1 MKRLIQFQFMLVL
14 LLVCGQATIQAK
26 RISQWQAQQQAY
38 SFWGKQ
44 MPMKAKA
51 KSRVVSTASLS
62 TLGNDSY
69 YVFNNDAGGFV
80 IIAGDDAVAPVLG
93 YTSTGAFDAN
103 NLPEGLKDLLKSYE
117 QQIAALG
124 KNYKANTTSTRAEFT
139 GEKLLNTA
147 KWNQGAPFNKYT
159 PNNYVTGC
167 VATAGA
173 IVMKHHG
180 YPAKGVGSHSY
191 TWNGQNLTAS
201 FEHDYDWANMPVRYT
216 GDNDA
221 AFDGVA
227 RLMSDLGI
235 AVNMQYA
242 NGGSASALEDLV
254 TALKKY
260 FGYSKYARHLK
271 IEDLGAEAWNG
282 RLRAEIDANRPVLY
296 AASDANVGGHSFVID
311 GYKDESF
318 SVNWGWGGYCDGFYR
333 VGALNPEVDG
343 TPQGDQYNSSQA
355 AVFALQP
362 SDGKEVLSNLG
373 FIKVDGW
380 LETLNMVVSDVKAG
394 KDLTLYLLPVQCQG
408 ENSYTGKIAIALKN
422 AKGETREVFAETEIK
437 ELKSGY
443 YFYELLLNGACS
455 VDAQEGDYLT
465 VVSKEDGT
473 DAYVEIYGPDMTEVH
488 VPATGFLPRTF
499 EVKVELGEGAE
510 FVEASSSYNLKT
522 WFYNGKPL
530 QGCPYYFNVK
540 IDEGIAKSFIELD
553 GKSVPTV
560 SFTNGVTFYAI
571 SPGLKP
577 VYNLVVKTY
586 RNYEEKTVEVNL
598 SAPGQLKA
606 ELESKNLD
614 YYVYTNIKVNGE
626 IDKRDFDELN
636 SHPFNSIDLSDAKVV
651 AYDSYDANMIPDG
664 AFWKNANLK
673 HFKMP
678 AGVNTLGFNAFRETG
693 LVEIDLPETIQEF
706 GLNTFWG
713 CHSLADVYMRH
724 KEAPSWISW
733 CVFYNK
739 GDKVSRTLHLYPGS
753 KEKYQAY
760 QYTQNWIVNFDNI
773 VEDLVVTGINSAT
786 LDNKTM
792 KSALYD
798 LNGRR
803 IPNVPSKGIYIQ
815 NGKKMI
821 RK

>member
-124 KNYKANTTSTRAEFT
+124 KNYKANATSTRAEFT

-362 SDGKEVLSNLG
+362 SDGKEVLSNLR
-373 FIKVDGW
+373 FIKVDGY
-380 LETLNMVVSDVKAG
+380 LETMNMNVTDVKAG
-394 KDLTLYLLPVQCQG
+394 KDLTLYLLPLQSYG

-422 AKGETREVFAETEIK
+422 AKGEIREVFAEKDIEG
-437 ELKSGY
+437 LKPRHY
-443 YFYELLLNGACS
+443 YKNKTLSQACS
-455 VDAQEGDYLT
+455 VDAQEGDYLA

-473 DAYVEIYGPDMTEVH
+473 DEYIDILGPDLEKVYL
-488 VPATGFLPRTF
+488 PATGFQPRTF
-499 EVKVELGEGAE
+499 EVKAELGKGAE
-510 FVEASSSYNLKT
+510 FIEAPSTYNRVSR
-522 WFYNGKPL
+522 FYNGKPL
-530 QGCPYYFNVK
+530 QGCPYYFDVK
-540 IDEGIAKSFIELD
+540 MDESVTESSLELD
-553 GKSVPTV
+553 GGEVLAYQFSDGAKFYGISV
-560 SFTNGVTFYAI
+560 GI
-571 SPGLKP
+571 KP
-577 VYNLVVKTY
+577 VYNLVVKT
-586 RNYEEKTVEVNL
+586 T
-598 SAPGQLKA
+598 
-606 ELESKNLD
+606 
-614 YYVYTNIKVNGE
+614 
-626 IDKRDFDELN
+626 
-636 SHPFNSIDLSDAKVV
+636 
-651 AYDSYDANMIPDG
+651 
-664 AFWKNANLK
+664 
-673 HFKMP
+673 
-678 AGVNTLGFNAFRETG
+678 
-693 LVEIDLPETIQEF
+693 
-706 GLNTFWG
+706 
-713 CHSLADVYMRH
+713 
-724 KEAPSWISW
+724 
-733 CVFYNK
+733 
-739 GDKVSRTLHLYPGS
+739 
-753 KEKYQAY
+753 
-760 QYTQNWIVNFDNI
+760 
-773 VEDLVVTGINSAT
+773 TGIRSVT
-786 LDNKTM
+786 VDNKTR

-803 IPNVPSKGIYIQ
+803 TPNVPSKGIYIQ

>member
-1 MKRLIQFQFMLVL
+1 MKRLIQFQLMLVL

-139 GEKLLNTA
+139 GEKLLITA

-318 SVNWGWGGYCDGFYR
+318 RVNWGWGGYCNGFYR

-362 SDGKEVLSNLG
+362 SDGKEVLSNLR
-373 FIKVDGW
+373 FIKVDGY
-380 LETLNMVVSDVKAG
+380 LETMNMNVTDVKAG
-394 KDLTLYLLPVQCQG
+394 KNLTLYLLPLQSYG

-437 ELKSGY
+437 ELEHGY
-443 YFYELLLNGACS
+443 YIDQYSLGGACT
-455 VDAQEGDYLT
+455 VDAQEGDYLAI
-465 VVSKEDGT
+465 VSKEEGT
-473 DAYVEIYGPDMTEVH
+473 DEYLEILGSDFEKVIL
-488 VPATGFLPRTF
+488 PATGFQPRTF
-499 EVKVELGEGAE
+499 EVKAELGKGAE
-510 FVEASSSYNLKT
+510 FIEAPSTYN
-522 WFYNGKPL
+522 WVSRFYNGKPL
-530 QGCPYYFNVK
+530 QGCPYYFDVK
-540 IDEGIAKSFIELD
+540 MDESVTESSLELD
-553 GKSVPTV
+553 GGEVLAYQFSDGAKFYGISV
-560 SFTNGVTFYAI
+560 GI
-571 SPGLKP
+571 KP
-577 VYNLVVKTY
+577 VYNLVVKT
-586 RNYEEKTVEVNL
+586 T
-598 SAPGQLKA
+598 
-606 ELESKNLD
+606 
-614 YYVYTNIKVNGE
+614 
-626 IDKRDFDELN
+626 
-636 SHPFNSIDLSDAKVV
+636 
-651 AYDSYDANMIPDG
+651 
-664 AFWKNANLK
+664 
-673 HFKMP
+673 
-678 AGVNTLGFNAFRETG
+678 
-693 LVEIDLPETIQEF
+693 
-706 GLNTFWG
+706 
-713 CHSLADVYMRH
+713 
-724 KEAPSWISW
+724 
-733 CVFYNK
+733 
-739 GDKVSRTLHLYPGS
+739 
-753 KEKYQAY
+753 
-760 QYTQNWIVNFDNI
+760 
-773 VEDLVVTGINSAT
+773 TGIRSVT
-786 LDNKTM
+786 VDNKTR

>member
-1 MKRLIQFQFMLVL
+1 MKRLIQFQLMLVL
-14 LLVCGQATIQAK
+14 LLVSGLATIQAK

-362 SDGKEVLSNLG
+362 SDGKEVLSNLR
-373 FIKVDGW
+373 FIKVDGY
-380 LETLNMVVSDVKAG
+380 LETMNMNVTDVKAG
-394 KDLTLYLLPVQCQG
+394 KNLTLYLLPVQCQG

-437 ELKSGY
+437 ELEHGY
-443 YFYELLLNGACS
+443 YIDQYLLGGACT
-455 VDAQEGDYLT
+455 VDAQEGDYLAI
-465 VVSKEDGT
+465 VSKEEGT
-473 DAYVEIYGPDMTEVH
+473 DEYLEILGSDFEKVIL
-488 VPATGFLPRTF
+488 PATGFQPRTF
-499 EVKVELGEGAE
+499 EVKAELGKGAE
-510 FVEASSSYNLKT
+510 FIEAPSTYN
-522 WFYNGKPL
+522 WVSRFYNGKPL
-530 QGCPYYFNVK
+530 QGCPYYFDVK
-540 IDEGIAKSFIELD
+540 MDESVTESSLELD
-553 GKSVPTV
+553 GGEVLAYQFSDGAKFYGISV
-560 SFTNGVTFYAI
+560 GI
-571 SPGLKP
+571 KP
-577 VYNLVVKTY
+577 VYNLVVKT
-586 RNYEEKTVEVNL
+586 T
-598 SAPGQLKA
+598 
-606 ELESKNLD
+606 
-614 YYVYTNIKVNGE
+614 
-626 IDKRDFDELN
+626 
-636 SHPFNSIDLSDAKVV
+636 
-651 AYDSYDANMIPDG
+651 
-664 AFWKNANLK
+664 
-673 HFKMP
+673 
-678 AGVNTLGFNAFRETG
+678 
-693 LVEIDLPETIQEF
+693 
-706 GLNTFWG
+706 
-713 CHSLADVYMRH
+713 
-724 KEAPSWISW
+724 
-733 CVFYNK
+733 
-739 GDKVSRTLHLYPGS
+739 
-753 KEKYQAY
+753 
-760 QYTQNWIVNFDNI
+760 
-773 VEDLVVTGINSAT
+773 TGIRSVT
-786 LDNKTM
+786 VKNKTR

>member
-1 MKRLIQFQFMLVL
+1 
-14 LLVCGQATIQAK
+14 
-26 RISQWQAQQQAY
+26 
-38 SFWGKQ
+38 
-44 MPMKAKA
+44 MKAKA

-173 IVMKHHG
+173 IVMKYHG

-201 FEHDYDWANMPVRYT
+201 FEHDYDWANMPAKYT
-216 GDNDA
+216 DGNDE

-242 NGGSASALEDLV
+242 KNGSASALEDLV

-380 LETLNMVVSDVKAG
+380 LETLNMDVTDVKAG

-773 VEDLVVTGINSAT
+773 VEDLIVTGINSAT
-786 LDNKTM
+786 LDNKTR

>member
-1 MKRLIQFQFMLVL
+1 MKRLIQFQLMLVL

-124 KNYKANTTSTRAEFT
+124 KSYTANTTSTRAEFT

-191 TWNGQNLTAS
+191 NWNGQNLTAS
-201 FEHDYDWANMPVRYT
+201 FEHDYDWANMPAKYT
-216 GDNDA
+216 DGNDE

-271 IEDLGAEAWNG
+271 IEDLGAEVWNG

-362 SDGKEVLSNLG
+362 SDGKEVLSNLR
-373 FIKVDGW
+373 FIKVDGY
-380 LETLNMVVSDVKAG
+380 LETMNMNVTDVKAG
-394 KDLTLYLLPVQCQG
+394 KSTLLFTLPILAQG
-408 ENSYTGKIAIALKN
+408 EKEFTGEIAVALKN
-422 AKGETREVFAETEIK
+422 AAGETREVFAP
-437 ELKSGY
+437 LKFNLPVGY
-443 YFYELLLNGACS
+443 YTQETSVGGACS
-455 VDAQEGDYLT
+455 VDAQEGDYLA

-473 DAYVEIYGPDMTEVH
+473 DEYVEIYGPDMTEVH
-488 VPATGFLPRTF
+488 LPATGFQPRTF
-499 EVKVELGEGAE
+499 EVKAELGKGAE
-510 FVEASSSYNLKT
+510 FIEAPSSYN
-522 WFYNGKPL
+522 WVSRFYNGKPL
-530 QGCPYYFNVK
+530 QGCPYYFDVK
-540 IDEGIAKSFIELD
+540 MDESVTESSLELD
-553 GKSVPTV
+553 GGEVPVTTFSDGAKFYGISV
-560 SFTNGVTFYAI
+560 GI
-571 SPGLKP
+571 KP
-577 VYNLVVKTY
+577 VYNLVVKT
-586 RNYEEKTVEVNL
+586 T
-598 SAPGQLKA
+598 
-606 ELESKNLD
+606 
-614 YYVYTNIKVNGE
+614 
-626 IDKRDFDELN
+626 
-636 SHPFNSIDLSDAKVV
+636 
-651 AYDSYDANMIPDG
+651 
-664 AFWKNANLK
+664 
-673 HFKMP
+673 
-678 AGVNTLGFNAFRETG
+678 
-693 LVEIDLPETIQEF
+693 
-706 GLNTFWG
+706 
-713 CHSLADVYMRH
+713 
-724 KEAPSWISW
+724 
-733 CVFYNK
+733 
-739 GDKVSRTLHLYPGS
+739 
-753 KEKYQAY
+753 
-760 QYTQNWIVNFDNI
+760 
-773 VEDLVVTGINSAT
+773 TGIRSVT
-786 LDNKTM
+786 VDNKTR

>member
-124 KNYKANTTSTRAEFT
+124 KNYKANATSTRAEFT

-318 SVNWGWGGYCDGFYR
+318 RVNWGWGGYCDGFYR

-362 SDGKEVLSNLG
+362 SDGKEVLSNLR
-373 FIKVDGW
+373 FIKVDGY
-380 LETLNMVVSDVKAG
+380 LETMNMNVTDVKAG
-394 KDLTLYLLPVQCQG
+394 KDLTLYLLPLQSYG

-422 AKGETREVFAETEIK
+422 AKGEIREVFAEKDIEG
-437 ELKSGY
+437 LKPRHY
-443 YFYELLLNGACS
+443 YKNKTLSQACS
-455 VDAQEGDYLT
+455 VDAQEGDYLA

-473 DAYVEIYGPDMTEVH
+473 DEYIDILGPDLEKVYL
-488 VPATGFLPRTF
+488 PATGFQPRTF
-499 EVKVELGEGAE
+499 EVKAELGKGAE
-510 FVEASSSYNLKT
+510 FIEAPSTYN
-522 WFYNGKPL
+522 WVSRFYNGKPL
-530 QGCPYYFNVK
+530 QGCPYYFDVK
-540 IDEGIAKSFIELD
+540 MDESVTESSLELD
-553 GKSVPTV
+553 GGEVLAYQFSDGAKFYGISV
-560 SFTNGVTFYAI
+560 GI
-571 SPGLKP
+571 KP
-577 VYNLVVKTY
+577 VYNLVVKT
-586 RNYEEKTVEVNL
+586 T
-598 SAPGQLKA
+598 
-606 ELESKNLD
+606 
-614 YYVYTNIKVNGE
+614 
-626 IDKRDFDELN
+626 
-636 SHPFNSIDLSDAKVV
+636 
-651 AYDSYDANMIPDG
+651 
-664 AFWKNANLK
+664 
-673 HFKMP
+673 
-678 AGVNTLGFNAFRETG
+678 
-693 LVEIDLPETIQEF
+693 
-706 GLNTFWG
+706 
-713 CHSLADVYMRH
+713 
-724 KEAPSWISW
+724 
-733 CVFYNK
+733 
-739 GDKVSRTLHLYPGS
+739 
-753 KEKYQAY
+753 
-760 QYTQNWIVNFDNI
+760 
-773 VEDLVVTGINSAT
+773 TGIRSVT
-786 LDNKTM
+786 VDNKTR

>member
-1 MKRLIQFQFMLVL
+1 MKRLIQFQLMLVL

-124 KNYKANTTSTRAEFT
+124 KNYKANATSTRAKFT

-159 PNNYVTGC
+159 PYNYVTGC

-191 TWNGQNLTAS
+191 NWNGKNLTAS
-201 FEHDYDWANMPVRYT
+201 FEHDYDWANMPAKYT
-216 GDNDA
+216 DGNDE

-242 NGGSASALEDLV
+242 KNGSASALEDLV

-260 FGYSKYARHLK
+260 FGYSKYARFLTMK
-271 IEDLGAEAWNG
+271 DLGAEVWNG
-282 RLRAEIDANRPVLY
+282 RLRAEIDANRPILY

-318 SVNWGWGGYCDGFYR
+318 SVNWGWGGSCDGFYR
-333 VGALNPEVDG
+333 IGALNPEADG
-343 TPQGDQYNSSQA
+343 KPLGDQYNSSQA

-362 SDGKEVLSNLG
+362 SDGKEVLSNLR
-373 FIKVDGW
+373 FIKVDGY
-380 LETLNMVVSDVKAG
+380 LETMNMNVTDVKTG
-394 KDLTLYLLPVQCQG
+394 KSTLLFTLPILAQG
-408 ENSYTGKIAIALKN
+408 EKEFTGEIAVALKN
-422 AKGETREVFAETEIK
+422 AAGETREVFAP
-437 ELKSGY
+437 LKFNLPVGY
-443 YFYELLLNGACS
+443 YTQGTSVGGACS
-455 VDAQEGDYLT
+455 VDAQEGDYLA

-473 DAYVEIYGPDMTEVH
+473 DEYLEILGSDLEKMIL
-488 VPATGFLPRTF
+488 PATGFQPRTF
-499 EVKVELGEGAE
+499 EVKAELGKGAE
-510 FVEASSSYNLKT
+510 FIEAPSSYN
-522 WFYNGKPL
+522 WVSRFYNGKPL
-530 QGCPYYFNVK
+530 QGCSYYFDVK
-540 IDEGIAKSFIELD
+540 MDESVTESSLELD
-553 GKSVPTV
+553 GGKIPVATFSD
-560 SFTNGVTFYAI
+560 GAKFYAI
-571 SPGLKP
+571 SPGIKP
-577 VYNLVVKTY
+577 VYNLVVKT
-586 RNYEEKTVEVNL
+586 T
-598 SAPGQLKA
+598 
-606 ELESKNLD
+606 
-614 YYVYTNIKVNGE
+614 
-626 IDKRDFDELN
+626 
-636 SHPFNSIDLSDAKVV
+636 
-651 AYDSYDANMIPDG
+651 
-664 AFWKNANLK
+664 
-673 HFKMP
+673 
-678 AGVNTLGFNAFRETG
+678 
-693 LVEIDLPETIQEF
+693 
-706 GLNTFWG
+706 
-713 CHSLADVYMRH
+713 
-724 KEAPSWISW
+724 
-733 CVFYNK
+733 
-739 GDKVSRTLHLYPGS
+739 
-753 KEKYQAY
+753 
-760 QYTQNWIVNFDNI
+760 
-773 VEDLVVTGINSAT
+773 TGIRSVT
-786 LDNKTM
+786 VDNKTR

>member
-1 MKRLIQFQFMLVL
+1 MKRLVHFQLMLVL
-14 LLVCGQATIQAK
+14 LLVCGQTTIQAK

-44 MPMKAKA
+44 MPQKAKA
-51 KSRVVSTASLS
+51 KSKAVSTASLS
-62 TLGNDSY
+62 TQGNNSY

-103 NLPEGLKDLLKSYE
+103 RLPEGLKDLLKSYE

-124 KNYKANTTSTRAEFT
+124 KSYTANTTSTRAEFT

-191 TWNGQNLTAS
+191 NWNGKNLTAS
-201 FEHDYDWANMPVRYT
+201 FEHDYDWANMPAKYT
-216 GDNDA
+216 DGNDE

-260 FGYSKYARHLK
+260 FGYSKYARLLTMK
-271 IEDLGAEAWNG
+271 DLGAEVWNG
-282 RLRAEIDANRPVLY
+282 RLRAEIDANRPILY

-333 VGALNPEVDG
+333 IGALNPEADG
-343 TPQGDQYNSSQA
+343 KPLGDQYNLSQS
-355 AVFALQP
+355 AVFSLQP
-362 SDGKEVLSNLG
+362 SDGEEVISNLG
-373 FIKVDGW
+373 FIKVDGY
-380 LETLNMVVSDVKAG
+380 LETMNMNVTDVKAD
-394 KDLTLYLLPVQCQG
+394 KNLNLYLLPLQSQG
-408 ENSYTGKIAIALKN
+408 DNPFTGEIAIALKN
-422 AKGETREVFAETEIK
+422 AKGETREVFGAKTIK
-437 ELKSGY
+437 ALKPGY
-443 YFYELLLNGACS
+443 YYPDFSFDKACS
-455 VDAQEGDYLT
+455 VDAQEGDYLA

-473 DAYVEIYGPDMTEVH
+473 DEYVEIYGPDMTEVH
-488 VPATGFLPRTF
+488 VPATGFQPRTF
-499 EVKVELGEGAE
+499 EVKTELGEGAQ
-510 FVEASSSYNLKT
+510 FVEAPSTYN
-522 WFYNGKPL
+522 WVSRFYNGKPL
-530 QGCPYYFNVK
+530 QGCPYYFDVK
-540 IDEGIAKSFIELD
+540 MDESVTESSLELD
-553 GKSVPTV
+553 GGKIPVATFSD
-560 SFTNGVTFYAI
+560 GAKFYAI
-571 SPGLKP
+571 SPGIKP
-577 VYNLVVKTY
+577 IYNLVVKT
-586 RNYEEKTVEVNL
+586 T
-598 SAPGQLKA
+598 
-606 ELESKNLD
+606 
-614 YYVYTNIKVNGE
+614 
-626 IDKRDFDELN
+626 
-636 SHPFNSIDLSDAKVV
+636 
-651 AYDSYDANMIPDG
+651 
-664 AFWKNANLK
+664 
-673 HFKMP
+673 
-678 AGVNTLGFNAFRETG
+678 
-693 LVEIDLPETIQEF
+693 
-706 GLNTFWG
+706 
-713 CHSLADVYMRH
+713 
-724 KEAPSWISW
+724 
-733 CVFYNK
+733 
-739 GDKVSRTLHLYPGS
+739 
-753 KEKYQAY
+753 
-760 QYTQNWIVNFDNI
+760 
-773 VEDLVVTGINSAT
+773 TGIRSVTVN
-786 LDNKTM
+786 NKTR

>member
-1 MKRLIQFQFMLVL
+1 MKRLIQFQLMLVL

-62 TLGNDSY
+62 TLGNNSY

-201 FEHDYDWANMPVRYT
+201 FEHDYDWANMPAKYT
-216 GDNDA
+216 DGNDE

-227 RLMSDLGI
+227 RLMSDLGV

-260 FGYSKYARHLK
+260 FGYSKYARLLTMK
-271 IEDLGAEAWNG
+271 DLGAEVWNG
-282 RLRAEIDANRPVLY
+282 RLRAEIDANRPILY
-296 AASDANVGGHSFVID
+296 SAADSNVGGHSFVID

-318 SVNWGWGGYCDGFYR
+318 SVNWGWGGYCNGFYR
-333 VGALNPEVDG
+333 IGALNPEAWG
-343 TPQGDQYNSSQA
+343 TPTGEQYNLSQA

-362 SDGKEVLSNLG
+362 SDGKEVLSNLR
-373 FIKVDGW
+373 FIKVDGY
-380 LETLNMVVSDVKAG
+380 LETMNMNVTDVKAG
-394 KDLTLYLLPVQCQG
+394 KDLTLYLLPLQSYG

-422 AKGETREVFAETEIK
+422 AKGEIREVFAEKDIEG
-437 ELKSGY
+437 LKPRHY
-443 YFYELLLNGACS
+443 YKNKTLSQACS
-455 VDAQEGDYLT
+455 VDAQEGDYLA

-473 DAYVEIYGPDMTEVH
+473 DEYIDILGPDLEKVYL
-488 VPATGFLPRTF
+488 PATGFQPRTF
-499 EVKVELGEGAE
+499 EVKAELGKGAE
-510 FVEASSSYNLKT
+510 FIEAPSTYNRVSR
-522 WFYNGKPL
+522 FYNGKPL
-530 QGCPYYFNVK
+530 QGCPYYFDVK
-540 IDEGIAKSFIELD
+540 MDESVTESCLELD
-553 GKSVPTV
+553 GGEVLAYQFSDGAKFYGISV
-560 SFTNGVTFYAI
+560 GI
-571 SPGLKP
+571 KP
-577 VYNLVVKTY
+577 VYNLVVKT
-586 RNYEEKTVEVNL
+586 T
-598 SAPGQLKA
+598 
-606 ELESKNLD
+606 
-614 YYVYTNIKVNGE
+614 
-626 IDKRDFDELN
+626 
-636 SHPFNSIDLSDAKVV
+636 
-651 AYDSYDANMIPDG
+651 
-664 AFWKNANLK
+664 
-673 HFKMP
+673 
-678 AGVNTLGFNAFRETG
+678 
-693 LVEIDLPETIQEF
+693 
-706 GLNTFWG
+706 
-713 CHSLADVYMRH
+713 
-724 KEAPSWISW
+724 
-733 CVFYNK
+733 
-739 GDKVSRTLHLYPGS
+739 
-753 KEKYQAY
+753 
-760 QYTQNWIVNFDNI
+760 
-773 VEDLVVTGINSAT
+773 TGIRSVT
-786 LDNKTM
+786 VDNKTR

>member
-1 MKRLIQFQFMLVL
+1 MKRLIQFQLMLVL

-93 YTSTGAFDAN
+93 YTSTGAFDAT

-124 KNYKANTTSTRAEFT
+124 KNYKANATSTRAEFT

-173 IVMKHHG
+173 IVMKHHS
-180 YPAKGVGSHSY
+180 YPAKGVGSHTY

-201 FEHDYDWANMPVRYT
+201 FEHDYDWANMPARYT
-216 GDNDA
+216 GDNDE

-333 VGALNPEVDG
+333 IGALNPEADG
-343 TPQGDQYNSSQA
+343 KPLGDQYNSSQA

-362 SDGKEVLSNLG
+362 SDGKEVLSNLR
-373 FIKVDGW
+373 FIKVDGY
-380 LETLNMVVSDVKAG
+380 LETMNMNVTDVKAG
-394 KDLTLYLLPVQCQG
+394 KSTLLFTLPILAQG
-408 ENSYTGKIAIALKN
+408 EKEFTGEIAVALKN
-422 AKGETREVFAETEIK
+422 AAGETREVFAP
-437 ELKSGY
+437 LKFNLPVGY
-443 YFYELLLNGACS
+443 YTQETSVGGACS
-455 VDAQEGDYLT
+455 VDAQEGDYLA

-473 DAYVEIYGPDMTEVH
+473 DEYVEIYGPDMTEVH
-488 VPATGFLPRTF
+488 VPATGFQPRTF
-499 EVKVELGEGAE
+499 EVKAELEEGAE
-510 FVEASSSYNLKT
+510 FIEASSSYNLNHR
-522 WFYNGKPL
+522 FYNGKPL
-530 QGCPYYFNVK
+530 QGCPYYFDVK
-540 IDEGIAKSFIELD
+540 MDESVTESSLELD
-553 GKSVPTV
+553 GGKIPVATFSD
-560 SFTNGVTFYAI
+560 GVKFYAI
-571 SPGLKP
+571 SPGIKP
-577 VYNLVVKTY
+577 VYNLVVKT
-586 RNYEEKTVEVNL
+586 T
-598 SAPGQLKA
+598 
-606 ELESKNLD
+606 
-614 YYVYTNIKVNGE
+614 
-626 IDKRDFDELN
+626 
-636 SHPFNSIDLSDAKVV
+636 
-651 AYDSYDANMIPDG
+651 
-664 AFWKNANLK
+664 
-673 HFKMP
+673 
-678 AGVNTLGFNAFRETG
+678 
-693 LVEIDLPETIQEF
+693 
-706 GLNTFWG
+706 
-713 CHSLADVYMRH
+713 
-724 KEAPSWISW
+724 
-733 CVFYNK
+733 
-739 GDKVSRTLHLYPGS
+739 
-753 KEKYQAY
+753 
-760 QYTQNWIVNFDNI
+760 
-773 VEDLVVTGINSAT
+773 TGIRSVT
-786 LDNKTM
+786 VDNKTR

>member
-1 MKRLIQFQFMLVL
+1 MKRLIQFQLMLVL

-93 YTSTGAFDAN
+93 YTSTGAFDAT

-124 KNYKANTTSTRAEFT
+124 KNYKANATSTRAEFT

-180 YPAKGVGSHSY
+180 YPAKGVGSHTY

-201 FEHDYDWANMPVRYT
+201 FEHDYDWANIPARYT
-216 GDNDA
+216 GDNDE

-333 VGALNPEVDG
+333 IGALNPEADG
-343 TPQGDQYNSSQA
+343 KPLGDQYNSSQA

-362 SDGKEVLSNLG
+362 SDGKEVLSNLR
-373 FIKVDGW
+373 FIKVDGY
-380 LETLNMVVSDVKAG
+380 LETMNMNVTDVKAG
-394 KDLTLYLLPVQCQG
+394 KSTLLFTLPILAQG
-408 ENSYTGKIAIALKN
+408 EKEFTGEIAVALKN
-422 AKGETREVFAETEIK
+422 AAGETREVFAP
-437 ELKSGY
+437 LKFNLPVGY
-443 YFYELLLNGACS
+443 YTQETSVGGACS
-455 VDAQEGDYLT
+455 VDAQEGDYLA

-473 DAYVEIYGPDMTEVH
+473 DEYVEIYGPDMTEVH
-488 VPATGFLPRTF
+488 VPATGFQPRTF
-499 EVKVELGEGAE
+499 EVKAELEEGAE
-510 FVEASSSYNLKT
+510 FIEASSSYNLNHR
-522 WFYNGKPL
+522 FYNGKPL
-530 QGCPYYFNVK
+530 QGCPYYFDVK
-540 IDEGIAKSFIELD
+540 MDESVTESSLELD
-553 GKSVPTV
+553 GGEVPVYQFRDGAKFYGISV
-560 SFTNGVTFYAI
+560 GI
-571 SPGLKP
+571 KP
-577 VYNLVVKTY
+577 VYNLVVKT
-586 RNYEEKTVEVNL
+586 T
-598 SAPGQLKA
+598 
-606 ELESKNLD
+606 
-614 YYVYTNIKVNGE
+614 
-626 IDKRDFDELN
+626 
-636 SHPFNSIDLSDAKVV
+636 
-651 AYDSYDANMIPDG
+651 
-664 AFWKNANLK
+664 
-673 HFKMP
+673 
-678 AGVNTLGFNAFRETG
+678 
-693 LVEIDLPETIQEF
+693 
-706 GLNTFWG
+706 
-713 CHSLADVYMRH
+713 
-724 KEAPSWISW
+724 
-733 CVFYNK
+733 
-739 GDKVSRTLHLYPGS
+739 
-753 KEKYQAY
+753 
-760 QYTQNWIVNFDNI
+760 
-773 VEDLVVTGINSAT
+773 TGIRSLTVN
-786 LDNKTM
+786 NKTR

>member
-1 MKRLIQFQFMLVL
+1 MKRLIQFQLMFVL
-14 LLVCGQATIQAK
+14 LLVCGLATIQAK

-147 KWNQGAPFNKYT
+147 KWNQVAPFNKFT

-201 FEHDYDWANMPVRYT
+201 FEHDYDWANMPARYT
-216 GDNDA
+216 GDNDE

-333 VGALNPEVDG
+333 IGALNPEAEG
-343 TPQGDQYNSSQA
+343 KPLGDQYNSSQA

-362 SDGKEVLSNLG
+362 SDGKEVLSNLR
-373 FIKVDGW
+373 FIKVDGY
-380 LETLNMVVSDVKAG
+380 LETMNMNVTDVKAG
-394 KDLTLYLLPVQCQG
+394 KSTLLFTLPILAKG
-408 ENSYTGKIAIALKN
+408 EKEFTGEIAVALKN
-422 AKGETREVFAETEIK
+422 AAGETREVFAP
-437 ELKSGY
+437 LKFNLPVGY
-443 YFYELLLNGACS
+443 YTQGTSVGGACS
-455 VDAQEGDYLT
+455 VDAQEGDYLA

-473 DAYVEIYGPDMTEVH
+473 DEYVEIYGPDMTEVH
-488 VPATGFLPRTF
+488 VPATGFQPRTF
-499 EVKVELGEGAE
+499 EVKAELGEGAE
-510 FVEASSSYNLKT
+510 FIEAPSSYN
-522 WFYNGKPL
+522 WVSRFYNGKPL
-530 QGCPYYFNVK
+530 QGCPYYFDVK
-540 IDEGIAKSFIELD
+540 MDESVTESSLELD
-553 GKSVPTV
+553 GGEVPVTTFSDGAKFYGISV
-560 SFTNGVTFYAI
+560 GI
-571 SPGLKP
+571 KP
-577 VYNLVVKTY
+577 VYNLVVKT
-586 RNYEEKTVEVNL
+586 T
-598 SAPGQLKA
+598 
-606 ELESKNLD
+606 
-614 YYVYTNIKVNGE
+614 
-626 IDKRDFDELN
+626 
-636 SHPFNSIDLSDAKVV
+636 
-651 AYDSYDANMIPDG
+651 
-664 AFWKNANLK
+664 
-673 HFKMP
+673 
-678 AGVNTLGFNAFRETG
+678 
-693 LVEIDLPETIQEF
+693 
-706 GLNTFWG
+706 
-713 CHSLADVYMRH
+713 
-724 KEAPSWISW
+724 
-733 CVFYNK
+733 
-739 GDKVSRTLHLYPGS
+739 
-753 KEKYQAY
+753 
-760 QYTQNWIVNFDNI
+760 
-773 VEDLVVTGINSAT
+773 TGIRSVT
-786 LDNKTM
+786 VDNKTR

>member
-1 MKRLIQFQFMLVL
+1 MKRLIQFQLMLVL
-14 LLVCGQATIQAK
+14 LLVSGLATIQAK

-201 FEHDYDWANMPVRYT
+201 FEHDYDWANMPGRYT

-318 SVNWGWGGYCDGFYR
+318 RVNWGWGGYCDGFYR

-362 SDGKEVLSNLG
+362 SDGKEVLSNLR
-373 FIKVDGW
+373 FIKVDGY
-380 LETLNMVVSDVKAG
+380 LETMNMNVTDVKAG
-394 KDLTLYLLPVQCQG
+394 KNLTLYLLPLQSYG

-422 AKGETREVFAETEIK
+422 AKGEIREVFAETGIK
-437 ELKSGY
+437 ELEHGY
-443 YFYELLLNGACS
+443 YIDQYLLGGACT
-455 VDAQEGDYLT
+455 VDAQEGDYLAI
-465 VVSKEDGT
+465 VSKEEGT
-473 DAYVEIYGPDMTEVH
+473 DEYLEILGSDFEKVIL
-488 VPATGFLPRTF
+488 PATGFQPRTF
-499 EVKVELGEGAE
+499 EVKAELGKGAE
-510 FVEASSSYNLKT
+510 FIEAPSTYN
-522 WFYNGKPL
+522 WVSRFYNGKPL
-530 QGCPYYFNVK
+530 QGCPYYFDVK
-540 IDEGIAKSFIELD
+540 MDESVTESSLELD
-553 GKSVPTV
+553 GGEVLAYQFSDGAKFYGISV
-560 SFTNGVTFYAI
+560 GI
-571 SPGLKP
+571 KP
-577 VYNLVVKTY
+577 VYNLVVKT
-586 RNYEEKTVEVNL
+586 T
-598 SAPGQLKA
+598 
-606 ELESKNLD
+606 
-614 YYVYTNIKVNGE
+614 
-626 IDKRDFDELN
+626 
-636 SHPFNSIDLSDAKVV
+636 
-651 AYDSYDANMIPDG
+651 
-664 AFWKNANLK
+664 
-673 HFKMP
+673 
-678 AGVNTLGFNAFRETG
+678 
-693 LVEIDLPETIQEF
+693 
-706 GLNTFWG
+706 
-713 CHSLADVYMRH
+713 
-724 KEAPSWISW
+724 
-733 CVFYNK
+733 
-739 GDKVSRTLHLYPGS
+739 
-753 KEKYQAY
+753 
-760 QYTQNWIVNFDNI
+760 
-773 VEDLVVTGINSAT
+773 TGIRSVT
-786 LDNKTM
+786 VDNKTR

>member
-1 MKRLIQFQFMLVL
+1 MKRLIQFQLMLVL

-201 FEHDYDWANMPVRYT
+201 FEHDYDWANMPARYT
-216 GDNDA
+216 GDNDE

-271 IEDLGAEAWNG
+271 IEDLGAEVWNG

-362 SDGKEVLSNLG
+362 SDGKEVISNLG
-373 FIKVDGW
+373 FIKVDGY
-380 LETLNMVVSDVKAG
+380 LETMNMNVTDVKAG
-394 KDLTLYLLPVQCQG
+394 KSTLLFTLPILAKG
-408 ENSYTGKIAIALKN
+408 EKEFTGEIAVALKN
-422 AKGETREVFAETEIK
+422 AAGETREVFAP
-437 ELKSGY
+437 LKFNLPVGY
-443 YFYELLLNGACS
+443 YTQGTSVGGACS
-455 VDAQEGDYLT
+455 VDAQEGDYLA

-473 DAYVEIYGPDMTEVH
+473 DEYVEIYGPDMTEVH
-488 VPATGFLPRTF
+488 LPATGFQPRTF
-499 EVKVELGEGAE
+499 EVKAELGKGAE
-510 FVEASSSYNLKT
+510 FIEAPSSYN
-522 WFYNGKPL
+522 WVSRFYNGKPL
-530 QGCPYYFNVK
+530 QGCPYYFDVK
-540 IDEGIAKSFIELD
+540 MDESVTESSLELD
-553 GKSVPTV
+553 GGEVPVTTFSDGAKFYGISV
-560 SFTNGVTFYAI
+560 GI
-571 SPGLKP
+571 KP
-577 VYNLVVKTY
+577 VYNLVVKT
-586 RNYEEKTVEVNL
+586 T
-598 SAPGQLKA
+598 
-606 ELESKNLD
+606 
-614 YYVYTNIKVNGE
+614 
-626 IDKRDFDELN
+626 
-636 SHPFNSIDLSDAKVV
+636 
-651 AYDSYDANMIPDG
+651 
-664 AFWKNANLK
+664 
-673 HFKMP
+673 
-678 AGVNTLGFNAFRETG
+678 
-693 LVEIDLPETIQEF
+693 
-706 GLNTFWG
+706 
-713 CHSLADVYMRH
+713 
-724 KEAPSWISW
+724 
-733 CVFYNK
+733 
-739 GDKVSRTLHLYPGS
+739 
-753 KEKYQAY
+753 
-760 QYTQNWIVNFDNI
+760 
-773 VEDLVVTGINSAT
+773 TGIRSVT
-786 LDNKTM
+786 VDNKTR

>member
-1 MKRLIQFQFMLVL
+1 MKRLIQFQLMLVL

-201 FEHDYDWANMPVRYT
+201 FEHDYDWANMPGRYT

-333 VGALNPEVDG
+333 IGALNPEVDG

-362 SDGKEVLSNLG
+362 SDGKEVLSNLR
-373 FIKVDGW
+373 FIKVDGY
-380 LETLNMVVSDVKAG
+380 LETMNMNVTDVKAG
-394 KDLTLYLLPVQCQG
+394 KNLTLYLLPLQSYG

-422 AKGETREVFAETEIK
+422 AKGEIREVFAETGIK
-437 ELKSGY
+437 ELEHGY
-443 YFYELLLNGACS
+443 YIDQYSLGGACT
-455 VDAQEGDYLT
+455 VDAQEGDYLAI
-465 VVSKEDGT
+465 VSKEEGT
-473 DAYVEIYGPDMTEVH
+473 DEYLEILGSDFEKVIL
-488 VPATGFLPRTF
+488 PATGFQPRTF
-499 EVKVELGEGAE
+499 EVKAELGKGAE
-510 FVEASSSYNLKT
+510 FIEAPSTYN
-522 WFYNGKPL
+522 WVSRFYNGKPL
-530 QGCPYYFNVK
+530 QGCPYYFDVK
-540 IDEGIAKSFIELD
+540 MDESVTESSLELD
-553 GKSVPTV
+553 GGEVLAYQFSDGAKFYGISV
-560 SFTNGVTFYAI
+560 GI
-571 SPGLKP
+571 KP
-577 VYNLVVKTY
+577 VYNLVVKT
-586 RNYEEKTVEVNL
+586 T
-598 SAPGQLKA
+598 
-606 ELESKNLD
+606 
-614 YYVYTNIKVNGE
+614 
-626 IDKRDFDELN
+626 
-636 SHPFNSIDLSDAKVV
+636 
-651 AYDSYDANMIPDG
+651 
-664 AFWKNANLK
+664 
-673 HFKMP
+673 
-678 AGVNTLGFNAFRETG
+678 
-693 LVEIDLPETIQEF
+693 
-706 GLNTFWG
+706 
-713 CHSLADVYMRH
+713 
-724 KEAPSWISW
+724 
-733 CVFYNK
+733 
-739 GDKVSRTLHLYPGS
+739 
-753 KEKYQAY
+753 
-760 QYTQNWIVNFDNI
+760 
-773 VEDLVVTGINSAT
+773 TGIRSVT
-786 LDNKTM
+786 VDNKIR

>member
-311 GYKDESF
+311 GYKNESF
-318 SVNWGWGGYCDGFYR
+318 SVNWGWGGYCNGFYR

-380 LETLNMVVSDVKAG
+380 LETLNMDVTDVKAG

>member
-14 LLVCGQATIQAK
+14 LLVCGLATIQAK

-173 IVMKHHG
+173 IVMKYHG

-201 FEHDYDWANMPVRYT
+201 FEHDYDWANMPAKYT
-216 GDNDA
+216 DGNDE

-333 VGALNPEVDG
+333 IGALNPEVDG

-380 LETLNMVVSDVKAG
+380 LETLNMDVTDVKAG

>member
-1 MKRLIQFQFMLVL
+1 MKRLIQFQLMLVL

-139 GEKLLNTA
+139 GEKLLTTA

-380 LETLNMVVSDVKAG
+380 LETLNMDVTDVKAG